1 MYVKILICFIYFCE
15 VCLFGISYVKLFWY
29 EYLLVIE
36 EEKSMFM
43 IFVINMWGNVDGDN
57 KIVLLK
63 DIVYVCK

>member
-1 MYVKILICFIYFCE
+1 M
-15 VCLFGISYVKLFWY
+15 FGISYIKLFWY

-63 DIVYVCK
+63 DIVYVCKWVVDGKNDFYI